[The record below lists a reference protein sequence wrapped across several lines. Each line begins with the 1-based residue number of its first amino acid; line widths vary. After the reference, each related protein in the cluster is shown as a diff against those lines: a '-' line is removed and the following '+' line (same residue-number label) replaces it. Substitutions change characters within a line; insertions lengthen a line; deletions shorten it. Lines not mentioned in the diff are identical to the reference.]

1 MKNIDW
7 KNKLIL
13 APLTKGGNLPFRR
26 LCEHFGADITVSEM
40 AYAYKLFQGD
50 RKEKALL
57 RRTSKSGVFGVQL
70 AAENLGVAIDACQ
83 MAIDEGADFIDLN
96 CGCPI
101 NDTVKRKMGS
111 HLLQK
116 PKRLAKLVEGMVRH
130 SSIPITVKI
139 RSGWDEKNINA
150 IEVSKELES
159 AGASAITLHGR
170 TRSQRY
176 SKKADWD
183 LIARIVQEVD
193 IPIIGNGDILTFY
206 EAEQRKEKSLCA
218 SLMIGRGAL
227 IKPWIFKEIKEKK
240 SWDLS
245 AQEKIEVYSQFAE
258 SMKDYFGHDD
268 YGIKRATPLLA
279 WHFSFLSKYHPLSKE
294 EFEMQSKEHPLLQTR
309 LDYPE
314 EWHKDPLNKILSSPN
329 EQHHW
334 KLAEIFLNSKSP
346 TKIEACIFQLN

>member
-13 APLTKGGNLPFRR
+13 APLTKGGNVPFRR
-26 LCEHFGADITVSEM
+26 LCESFGADITISEM

-57 RRTSKSGVFGVQL
+57 RRTSKDGIFGVQL
-70 AAENLGVAIDACQ
+70 AAENLGVAIEACQ

-101 NDTVKRKMGS
+101 HDTVKRKMGS

-116 PKRLAKLVEGMVRH
+116 PKRLAKLVEGMVKK

-150 IEVSKELES
+150 LEVSKELES

-176 SKKADWD
+176 SRKADWE
-183 LIARIVQEVD
+183 LISRVVQEVN
-193 IPIIGNGDILTFY
+193 IPVIGNGDILTFY
-206 EAEQRKEKSLCA
+206 EADQRKERSQCSA
-218 SLMIGRGAL
+218 LMMGRGAL
-227 IKPWIFKEIKEKK
+227 IRPWIFKEIKEKK
-240 SWDLS
+240 SWNLS
-245 AQEKIEVYSQFAE
+245 AQEKIKVYSRFAE
-258 SMKDYFGHDD
+258 LMKDYFGHDD
-268 YGIKRATPLLA
+268 YGMKRATPLLA
-279 WHFSFLSKYHPLSKE
+279 WHFSFLFKYQPLSKE
-294 EFEMQSKEHPLLQTR
+294 KFEAQSKKHPLIQTR
-309 LDYPE
+309 LDFPE
-314 EWHKDPLNKILSSPN
+314 EWQNDPLNKILSSPN
-329 EQHHW
+329 EKHHW
-334 KLAEIFLNSKSP
+334 KLAETFLNSQCPK
-346 TKIEACIFQLN
+346 KIEDSIFQLN